1 MINVF
6 DINDNLVTNTHNING
21 SSVYFIDNFYK
32 NPDELVKL
40 LKNTK
45 CGLHKSEE
53 KPSFNGVYFED
64 KRHKFKHDGMNKVSK
79 TISEIIGQP
88 ILHDTNQVMT
98 NISTYKSTEFNDY
111 KNNYWWPHLDEGYN
125 AIIYLNEEDTTG
137 TNLYKTPERDEL
149 YFSDTGYPTEH
160 YVPWQSKDNWELVLT
175 INSKYNRLVIFDGYE
190 YYHGASITDE
200 TYFDG
205 NYRMNQVVFLK
216 R

>member
-53 KPSFNGVYFED
+53 NPSFNGVYFED

-88 ILHDTNQVMT
+88 VLHDTNQVMT
-98 NISTYKSTEFNDY
+98 NISTYKSTEFNDSIKFKY
-111 KNNYWWPHLDEGYN
+111 LEFPSEKDSKSSGKLKNAYSQFRK
-125 AIIYLNEEDTTG
+125 YL
-137 TNLYKTPERDEL
+137 ERKKYYL
-149 YFSDTGYPTEH
+149 ILVQIKLG
-160 YVPWQSKDNWELVLT
+160 WEQLQGLLAV
-175 INSKYNRLVIFDGYE
+175 
-190 YYHGASITDE
+190 
-200 TYFDG
+200 
-205 NYRMNQVVFLK
+205 
-216 R
+216 